1 MSAAF
6 SNSGAGAS
14 ESDAAAKPGSSGSQ
28 AVTPGAQPPQR
39 ARQKKRSQVVRACDW
54 CRKHRVKC
62 DNHYPCSNCAQRG
75 GECSNEIMKAASL
88 PLAQREIDRLRLKIQ
103 ELELELKQERA
114 TREVTPHSDPS
125 RYLAALSPPELSVVG
140 SEYGDP
146 SRINAWGGIRMSTAR
161 SKNKTWYGPSSLFYF
176 IGRINAFLGGTLQ
189 QPHSAD
195 HMLLDSSSR
204 RLDEPT
210 ATPEEEEPSFH
221 GINHPSGFAQ
231 DPVPKAT
238 YLSPTQEEYFLDL
251 FWQSYHTSL
260 FPILDETGFKEHYRS
275 LWTASGNTRKPS
287 ALVDIV
293 VAMCMQYGMSMLPA
307 VKQQQVF
314 VDNDHDAAI
323 AGRWHYRR
331 SQTLLARELESPTV
345 STLQCHLLCCIYLC
359 CGSFQNMADS
369 ACGLAVRAAYMLGLH
384 LDPPPTM
391 PQREREMRKRLWW
404 ALYVLDSKI
413 GMKLGRPFLL
423 PHLSAATPSLPG
435 DHLEAALQ
443 SGSNFAPLGD
453 NVTWLSFNLQQ
464 SKLFQAARTVHTA
477 FYDRTPN
484 VDDGLTIWDDPP
496 ALASHA
502 EFIRPYMKGLDD
514 WAAGVPVA
522 LLTKRQNNGAPL
534 STDGSA
540 LDIEQ
545 FAPVWLQRQ
554 RLLLELMYHHLS
566 ANLYRPFISFGSS
579 PTTSYPSSSTVT
591 AAAAAA
597 AAKDAATKCA
607 RHATTV
613 TRITHQV
620 LSTTAILAGWHE
632 AFQLQWNA
640 ALTLVGF
647 VLSQLAHH
655 GGGGATTAAAAAE
668 EEARKAIDLSVA
680 VFDIF
685 SDSFAVASSAARIMR
700 DLGAKVDFL
709 RQVQHQQQQQE
720 AGGFGEVM
728 VGGGGGQTMM
738 PSSSANTTMMMMM
751 LGNGG
756 SEIQPDTSAVSK
768 TWGGALSADELNSA
782 SMQDVF
788 NMAFAVDEWSN
799 LDSLWPGMESQ
810 FPVVLEQYVLG

>member
-1 MSAAF
+1 
-6 SNSGAGAS
+6 
-14 ESDAAAKPGSSGSQ
+14 
-28 AVTPGAQPPQR
+28 
-39 ARQKKRSQVVRACDW
+39 
-54 CRKHRVKC
+54 
-62 DNHYPCSNCAQRG
+62 
-75 GECSNEIMKAASL
+75 MKASSL
-88 PLAQREIDRLRLKIQ
+88 PLAYREIDRLRLKIQ
-103 ELELELKQERA
+103 ELELELQEERS
-114 TREVTPHSDPS
+114 REAPAIDHPHP
-125 RYLAALSPPELSVVG
+125 YLLASSSLSPPELRDA

-146 SRINAWGGIRMSTAR
+146 SRINVWGGVRMSTAR
-161 SKNKTWYGPSSLFYF
+161 SPHQTWYGPSSLFYF
-176 IGRINAFLGGTLQ
+176 IGRINNFLSGTLQ

-204 RLDEPT
+204 RLHEPT
-210 ATPEEEEPSFH
+210 ATPEDGPSH
-221 GINHPSGFAQ
+221 DHPRNPTEHPA
-231 DPVPKAT
+231 PKAT

-251 FWQSYHTSL
+251 FWQSYHTAL
-260 FPILDETGFKEHYRS
+260 FPILDEAAFKEHYRS

-307 VKQQQVF
+307 VKQQVF
-314 VDNDHDAAI
+314 EDDSDAAI

-423 PHLSAATPSLPG
+423 PHLSSATPALPG

-484 VDDGLTIWDDPP
+484 VEDGRTLWDDQQ
-496 ALASHA
+496 ALASYA
-502 EFIRPYMKGLDD
+502 EFIGPYMRRLDA
-514 WAAGVPVA
+514 WAAGVPLA
-522 LLTKRQNNGAPL
+522 LRTKRQKPGVPF

-540 LDIEQ
+540 LEIEQ

-554 RLLLELMYHHLS
+554 RLLLEIMYHHLS
-566 ANLYRPFISFGSS
+566 ANLYRPFISFGPAPRS
-579 PTTSYPSSSTVT
+579 T
-591 AAAAAA
+591 AAEEAAA
-597 AAKDAATKCA
+597 KCA
-607 RHATTV
+607 RHAVAV
-613 TRITHQV
+613 TKITHQV

-640 ALTLVGF
+640 AITLVGF
-647 VLSQLAHH
+647 VLSRLHD
-655 GGGGATTAAAAAE
+655 GGGGAAAE
-668 EEARKAIDLSVA
+668 AREAVDLSVA
-680 VFDIF
+680 VFDVF
-685 SDSFAVASSAARIMR
+685 SNSFGVATSAAKIMR

-709 RQVQHQQQQQE
+709 KQQQQQQQQAGTASEGVSE
-720 AGGFGEVM
+720 AVA
-728 VGGGGGQTMM
+728 GQRI
-738 PSSSANTTMMMMM
+738 PA
-751 LGNGG
+751 LAG
-756 SEIQPDTSAVSK
+756 SKVVDNVFPIVDGSGVSK
-768 TWGGALSADELNSA
+768 TWDGALSVDELTAA

-788 NMAFAVDEWSN
+788 DMAFAVDEWSN
-799 LDSLWPGMESQ
+799 LDSLWPGMDQMMS
-810 FPVVLEQYVLG
+810 EQYVLG

>member
-6 SNSGAGAS
+6 SNTAPGAS
-14 ESDAAAKPGSSGSQ
+14 ESHGAKPGVSRFGS
-28 AVTPGAQPPQR
+28 APQPR
-39 ARQKKRSQVVRACDW
+39 RKRSQVVRACDW

-62 DNHYPCSNCAQRG
+62 DSHSPCSNCAKRG
-75 GECSNEIMKAASL
+75 GECSNESVTETSL
-88 PLAQREIDRLRLKIQ
+88 PLAHREIERLRRKVQ
-103 ELELELKQERA
+103 ELELELRQERA
-114 TREVTPHSDPS
+114 RS
-125 RYLAALSPPELSVVG
+125 LASSSLSPPALSVS
-140 SEYGDP
+140 SEYADS
-146 SRINAWGGIRMSTAR
+146 SRINFWGGIRMSTAR
-161 SKNKTWYGPSSLFYF
+161 SPHKTWYGPSSLFYF
-176 IGRINAFLGGTLQ
+176 IGRINSFLDGTLQ
-189 QPHSAD
+189 QPCSAD

-210 ATPEEEEPSFH
+210 ATPEPEEPSH
-221 GINHPSGFAQ
+221 GYSA
-231 DPVPKAT
+231 DPTGSPVTKAT

-260 FPILDETGFKEHYRS
+260 FPILDEAGFKEHYRS

-307 VKQQQVF
+307 VKQQDF
-314 VDNDHDAAI
+314 GDNNDAAI

-331 SQTLLARELESPTV
+331 SQTLLARELESPNV

-384 LDPPPTM
+384 LDPPLSM

-423 PHLSAATPSLPG
+423 PHLSNATPSLPG
-435 DHLEAALQ
+435 DDLEAALQ

-453 NVTWLSFNLQQ
+453 NITWLSFNLQQ
-464 SKLFQAARTVHTA
+464 AKLFRAARTVHTA
-477 FYDRTPN
+477 FYDRSPN
-484 VDDGLTIWDDPP
+484 VDDGRTMWDDQQ

-502 EFIRPYMKGLDD
+502 EFIRPCMRGLDQ

-522 LLTKRQNNGAPL
+522 LTTKRQNNAAAF
-534 STDGSA
+534 STDVSA

-545 FAPVWLQRQ
+545 FAPLWLQRQ
-554 RLLLELMYHHLS
+554 RLLLELMYHNLCT
-566 ANLYRPFISFGSS
+566 NLYRPFISFVSA
-579 PTTSYPSSSTVT
+579 PTSAVAEE
-591 AAAAAA
+591 AAI
-597 AAKDAATKCA
+597 KCA
-607 RHATTV
+607 LHAMALTN
-613 TRITHQV
+613 IMHQV
-620 LSTTAILAGWHE
+620 LLTTTILAGWHE

-640 ALTLVGF
+640 AITLVGF
-647 VLSQLAHH
+647 VLSHPHSAS
-655 GGGGATTAAAAAE
+655 AA
-668 EEARKAIDLSVA
+668 EARKAIDLSVA

-685 SDSFAVASSAARIMR
+685 SNSFAVATSAAKIMR

-709 RQVQHQQQQQE
+709 KQQQGQSDTSLPQANE
-720 AGGFGEVM
+720 AAVQM
-728 VGGGGGQTMM
+728 MM
-738 PSSSANTTMMMMM
+738 P
-751 LGNGG
+751 GN
-756 SEIQPDTSAVSK
+756 SKILDNVLSMPDISTVSK
-768 TWGGALSADELNSA
+768 TWDGALSCDDLNTA

-799 LDSLWPGMESQ
+799 LDSLWPNMDQ
-810 FPVVLEQYVLG
+810 TMPEQYILGL

>member
-6 SNSGAGAS
+6 SHTTPDAS
-14 ESDAAAKPGSSGSQ
+14 DLDAAKPGASGSQ
-28 AVTPGAQPPQR
+28 AAPRTR
-39 ARQKKRSQVVRACDW
+39 RKRNQVVRACDW

-62 DNHYPCSNCAQRG
+62 DSHYPCSNCANRG
-75 GECSNEIMKAASL
+75 GECSNEIMKATSL
-88 PLAQREIDRLRLKIQ
+88 PVAHREIDRLRLKVQ
-103 ELELELKQERA
+103 ELELELQQER
-114 TREVTPHSDPS
+114 TRDAPINPN
-125 RYLAALSPPELSVVG
+125 RYLLASSALSPPELSVS
-140 SEYGDP
+140 SEYGDS
-146 SRINAWGGIRMSTAR
+146 SRINVWGGIRMSTAR
-161 SKNKTWYGPSSLFYF
+161 SPHKTWYGPSSLFYF
-176 IGRINAFLGGTLQ
+176 IGRINKFLDGTLQ

-210 ATPEEEEPSFH
+210 ATPEEPSH
-221 GINHPSGFAQ
+221 HHTGDPTE
-231 DPVPKAT
+231 DPVTKAT

-260 FPILDETGFKEHYRS
+260 FPILDEAGFKEHYRS

-307 VKQQQVF
+307 VKQRVF
-314 VDNDHDAAI
+314 VDNNDAAI

-384 LDPPPTM
+384 LDPPETM

-423 PHLSAATPSLPG
+423 PHLSSATPSLPD

-464 SKLFQAARTVHTA
+464 SKLFRAARTVHTA
-477 FYDRTPN
+477 FYDRSLN
-484 VDDGLTIWDDPP
+484 VDDGQTIWDDQQ

-502 EFIRPYMKGLDD
+502 EFIGPYMKGLDE
-514 WAAGVPVA
+514 WAADIPVA
-522 LLTKRQNNGAPL
+522 LRTKRQNNAAPF
-534 STDGSA
+534 STDGST
-540 LDIEQ
+540 LDIEP
-545 FAPVWLQRQ
+545 FAPLWLQRQ
-554 RLLLELMYHHLS
+554 RLLLELMYHNLS
-566 ANLYRPFISFGSS
+566 ANLYRPFISFGPA
-579 PTTSYPSSSTVT
+579 PTSTVAEE
-591 AAAAAA
+591 AAI
-597 AAKDAATKCA
+597 KCA
-607 RHATTV
+607 LHAMAV
-613 TRITHQV
+613 TKITHQV

-647 VLSQLAHH
+647 VLAHPH
-655 GGGGATTAAAAAE
+655 SASTAA
-668 EEARKAIDLSVA
+668 EARKAIDLSVA

-685 SDSFAVASSAARIMR
+685 SDSFAVATSAAKIMR

-709 RQVQHQQQQQE
+709 KQQAQEKASLSEANEAMGQV
-720 AGGFGEVM
+720 
-728 VGGGGGQTMM
+728 MM
-738 PSSSANTTMMMMM
+738 PANSKILNNVLSM
-751 LGNGG
+751 
-756 SEIQPDTSAVSK
+756 PDISTVSK
-768 TWGGALSADELNSA
+768 TWDGALSFDDLNAA

-788 NMAFAVDEWSN
+788 SMAFAVDEWSN
-799 LDSLWPGMESQ
+799 LDSLWPNMDQ
-810 FPVVLEQYVLG
+810 IMPEQYLLG

>member
-1 MSAAF
+1 MSAAS
-6 SNSGAGAS
+6 SNSPPAGSEQGALR
-14 ESDAAAKPGSSGSQ
+14 
-28 AVTPGAQPPQR
+28 TT
-39 ARQKKRSQVVRACDW
+39 ARRKRSQVARACDW
-54 CRKHRVKC
+54 CRKHRIKC
-62 DNHYPCSNCAQRG
+62 DSQIPCANCARSSLQ
-75 GECSNEIMKAASL
+75 CSNETMKATSL
-88 PLAQREIDRLRLKIQ
+88 PLAFREIDRLRLKVQ
-103 ELELELKQERA
+103 ELELELQQER
-114 TREVTPHSDPS
+114 TRETSAGPS
-125 RYLAALSPPELSVVG
+125 HHDLLTSSLNLNSLSPPELRDA

-146 SRINAWGGIRMSTAR
+146 SRINVWGGVRMNTAR
-161 SKNKTWYGPSSLFYF
+161 SRHPTWYGPSSLFYF
-176 IGRINAFLGGTLQ
+176 IGRINGYLDGTLQ

-204 RLDEPT
+204 RLHEPT
-210 ATPEEEEPSFH
+210 AAPEDAHGPSH
-221 GINHPSGFAQ
+221 GQ
-231 DPVPKAT
+231 LRDPAGDSAPRAT

-260 FPILDETGFKEHYRS
+260 FAILDEAAFKEHYRS

-287 ALVDIV
+287 ALVDMV

-307 VKQQQVF
+307 VKQQVF
-314 VDNDHDAAI
+314 DDDDDAAI

-369 ACGLAVRAAYMLGLH
+369 ACGLAVRTAYMLGLH

-391 PQREREMRKRLWW
+391 PQREREMRRRLWW

-423 PHLSAATPSLPG
+423 PHLSSATPALPG
-435 DHLEAALQ
+435 DHLDAALQ

-453 NVTWLSFNLQQ
+453 NVTWLSFNFQQ
-464 SKLFQAARTVHTA
+464 SKLFRAARTVYTT
-477 FYDRTPN
+477 FYDKVPN
-484 VDDGLTIWDDPP
+484 VDDGQTIWDDQQ

-502 EFIRPYMKGLDD
+502 EFIRPYMRGLDE
-514 WAAGVPVA
+514 WVAGVPLA
-522 LLTKRQNNGAPL
+522 LRTKRQNGGAPF

-545 FAPVWLQRQ
+545 FAPAWLQRQ

-566 ANLYRPFISFGSS
+566 ANLYRPFICFG
-579 PTTSYPSSSTVT
+579 PAAPS
-591 AAAAAA
+591 
-597 AAKDAATKCA
+597 AATEEAATQCA
-607 RHATTV
+607 LHALAV
-613 TRITHQV
+613 TKITHQV

-640 ALTLVGF
+640 AMTLLGF
-647 VLSQLAHH
+647 VLSHPR
-655 GGGGATTAAAAAE
+655 TAAAQAVAAQ
-668 EEARKAIDLSVA
+668 ARRAIDLSVA

-685 SDSFAVASSAARIMR
+685 SDSFAVAASAAKIMR

-709 RQVQHQQQQQE
+709 KQQQQQQQQQN
-720 AGGFGEVM
+720 AGYLP
-728 VGGGGGQTMM
+728 GGGMDETPVGQ
-738 PSSSANTTMMMMM
+738 PPMM
-751 LGNGG
+751 LAGLNPKVLDDTVL
-756 SEIQPDTSAVSK
+756 SIPDVSGVSK
-768 TWGGALSADELNSA
+768 IGDGALSFDELDAA

-788 NMAFAVDEWSN
+788 SMAFAVDEWSN
-799 LDSLWPGMESQ
+799 LDSLWPGTDQIM
-810 FPVVLEQYVLG
+810 PGQYLLG

>member
-1 MSAAF
+1 
-6 SNSGAGAS
+6 
-14 ESDAAAKPGSSGSQ
+14 
-28 AVTPGAQPPQR
+28 
-39 ARQKKRSQVVRACDW
+39 
-54 CRKHRVKC
+54 
-62 DNHYPCSNCAQRG
+62 
-75 GECSNEIMKAASL
+75 MKAASL
-88 PLAQREIDRLRLKIQ
+88 PLAHREIDRLRLKVQ
-103 ELELELKQERA
+103 ELELELQQERA
-114 TREVTPHSDPS
+114 RGDTPINPD
-125 RYLAALSPPELSVVG
+125 RYPLASNSLSPPELGVG

-161 SKNKTWYGPSSLFYF
+161 SPHKTWYGPSSLFYF
-176 IGRINAFLGGTLQ
+176 IGRINNFLDGRLQ
-189 QPHSAD
+189 QLHSAD

-210 ATPEEEEPSFH
+210 SAPEEPSH
-221 GINHPSGFAQ
+221 DHHPADPAQ
-231 DPVPKAT
+231 DAATKAT

-260 FPILDETGFKEHYRS
+260 FPILDEAGFKEHYRS
-275 LWTASGNTRKPS
+275 LWTGSGNTRKPS

-307 VKQQQVF
+307 VKQQVF
-314 VDNDHDAAI
+314 TDNNDAAI

-384 LDPPPTM
+384 LDPPQPM
-391 PQREREMRKRLWW
+391 QQREREMRKRLWW

-423 PHLSAATPSLPG
+423 PHLSSATPSLPG
-435 DHLEAALQ
+435 DHLEAALE

-477 FYDRTPN
+477 FYDKTPN
-484 VDDGLTIWDDPP
+484 VDDGQTIWDDQQ
-496 ALASHA
+496 ALARHA
-502 EFIRPYMKGLDD
+502 EFIVPYMKGLDD
-514 WAAGVPVA
+514 WAAGIPAA
-522 LLTKRQNNGAPL
+522 LTTKRQNNAAPF

-545 FAPVWLQRQ
+545 FAPLWLQRQ
-554 RLLLELMYHHLS
+554 RLLLELVYHHLC
-566 ANLYRPFISFGSS
+566 ANLYRPFISFGPA
-579 PTTSYPSSSTVT
+579 PTST
-591 AAAAAA
+591 AAEE
-597 AAKDAATKCA
+597 AATKCA
-607 RHATTV
+607 LHAMAV

-620 LSTTAILAGWHE
+620 LSTTTILAGWHE

-647 VLSQLAHH
+647 VLSHPH
-655 GGGGATTAAAAAE
+655 GGESTA
-668 EEARKAIDLSVA
+668 EARRAMDLSVA

-685 SDSFAVASSAARIMR
+685 SDSFAVATSAANIMR

-709 RQVQHQQQQQE
+709 QQRGQQ
-720 AGGFGEVM
+720 GEVRASEANEA
-728 VGGGGGQTMM
+728 VAPGQGMM
-738 PSSSANTTMMMMM
+738 AASMSSK
-751 LGNGG
+751 LLDNGL
-756 SEIQPDTSAVSK
+756 SVPDMSTVSK
-768 TWGGALSADELNSA
+768 TWDGALSFDDLTAA

-788 NMAFAVDEWSN
+788 SMAFAVDEWSN
-799 LDSLWPGMESQ
+799 LESLWPGMDQ
-810 FPVVLEQYVLG
+810 IMPEQYVLG

>member
-1 MSAAF
+1 MAF
-6 SNSGAGAS
+6 VVMRFRSLSRN
-14 ESDAAAKPGSSGSQ
+14 SQ
-28 AVTPGAQPPQR
+28 AAPRPR
-39 ARQKKRSQVVRACDW
+39 RKRSQVVRACDW

-62 DNHYPCSNCAQRG
+62 DSHYPCSNCANRG
-75 GECSNEIMKAASL
+75 GECSNETMKAASL
-88 PLAQREIDRLRLKIQ
+88 PLAHREIDRLRLKVQ
-103 ELELELKQERA
+103 ELELELRQERA
-114 TREVTPHSDPS
+114 HDAPISS
-125 RYLAALSPPELSVVG
+125 NRYLLANSSLSPPALSAS
-140 SEYGDP
+140 SEYGTGDS
-146 SRINAWGGIRMSTAR
+146 SRVNVWGGIRMSTAR
-161 SKNKTWYGPSSLFYF
+161 SPHKTWYGPSSLFYF
-176 IGRINAFLGGTLQ
+176 IGRINNFLDGMLQ

-210 ATPEEEEPSFH
+210 ATPEEPEPTH
-221 GINHPSGFAQ
+221 HHPV
-231 DPVPKAT
+231 DPTEDAATKAAY

-260 FPILDETGFKEHYRS
+260 FPILDEAAFKEHYRS

-307 VKQQQVF
+307 VKQQQVL
-314 VDNDHDAAI
+314 VDNNNDAAI

-331 SQTLLARELESPTV
+331 SQALLARELESPTV
-345 STLQCHLLCCIYLC
+345 PTLQCHLLCCVYLC

-384 LDPPPTM
+384 LDAPQTM
-391 PQREREMRKRLWW
+391 AHREREMRKRLWW

-423 PHLSAATPSLPG
+423 PHLSNATPSLPG

-443 SGSNFAPLGD
+443 SGSHFAPLGD
-453 NVTWLSFNLQQ
+453 NVTWLSFSLQQ
-464 SKLFQAARTVHTA
+464 SKLFRAARTVHTA
-477 FYDRTPN
+477 FYDKNPN
-484 VDDGLTIWDDPP
+484 VDDGQTIWDDQQ

-502 EFIRPYMKGLDD
+502 EFIGPYLKGLDE

-522 LLTKRQNNGAPL
+522 LTTKRQNNAAPF

-540 LDIEQ
+540 PLDIEQ
-545 FAPVWLQRQ
+545 LAPLWLQRQ
-554 RLLLELMYHHLS
+554 RLLLELMYHNLS
-566 ANLYRPFISFGSS
+566 ANLYRPFISFG
-579 PTTSYPSSSTVT
+579 PAPPSTVVEE
-591 AAAAAA
+591 AAIQCALHAMAV
-597 AAKDAATKCA
+597 TK
-607 RHATTV
+607 
-613 TRITHQV
+613 ITHQV

-647 VLSQLAHH
+647 VLSHPH
-655 GGGGATTAAAAAE
+655 GGVSTA
-668 EEARKAIDLSVA
+668 EARKAIDLSVA

-685 SDSFAVASSAARIMR
+685 SDSFAVATSAAKIMR

-709 RQVQHQQQQQE
+709 KQQQQQGQGNASLSQANE
-720 AGGFGEVM
+720 VVGE
-728 VGGGGGQTMM
+728 GQTMDNVLLM
-738 PSSSANTTMMMMM
+738 PDISTM
-751 LGNGG
+751 
-756 SEIQPDTSAVSK
+756 SK
-768 TWGGALSADELNSA
+768 TWDGALSFDDLNAA

-788 NMAFAVDEWSN
+788 SMAFAVDEWSN
-799 LDSLWPGMESQ
+799 LDSLWPKMDQIPLTE
-810 FPVVLEQYVLG
+810 Y